1 MSTSVP
7 PPSMATNSS
16 YMPPM
21 IFVGSRR
28 VLAAVWYCIVY
39 LISVS
44 LHIAFIMG
52 ARKLY
57 GCKANFSFTLLLF
70 LSTLA
75 LIYFAAHMIGTIAAL
90 LDLDWFKF
98 QLLGSLA
105 YGAVF
110 TVISI
115 DVVIALHRL
124 IYTTWPFLDSNR
136 MCVLATKAIFLAIGV
151 IFILFVI
158 ILNTELIGVR
168 WISSAMGFVAMR
180 NRNIILFDII
190 NKVFNYLSG
199 IVNSFAYA
207 LLLFI
212 LAKKRMLSFAQNH
225 ELKVTIQVSIMM
237 AEEVGFFVYWEFFPV
252 QGYGAG
258 MDILIAETALMLFLD
273 VLILPYL
280 ILNSLNKISNYLI
293 GVVNLIAY
301 AVLLFTLIK
310 RKMLSFSRS
319 HEIKMT
325 LQVSLMMI
333 AEMIFFCYWEF
344 ANVHGYGAWDLVIAE
359 ISVLLFFDVLVL
371 PYMILN
377 RSFHAEMKRLFKPC
391 DRKGERVRQLRMS
404 VVTSAT

>member
-1 MSTSVP
+1 MSTPLP
-7 PPSMATNSS
+7 PLSLAINSS
-16 YMPPM
+16 YTPPL

-28 VLAAVWYCIVY
+28 VFAAVWYCIVY

-44 LHIAFIMG
+44 LHLAFITG

-57 GCKANFSFTLLLF
+57 GWKANFSFTLLLF

-75 LIYFAAHMIGTIAAL
+75 LVYFAAHMIGTIAAL
-90 LDLDWFKF
+90 FDLDWFKF
-98 QLLGSLA
+98 QVLWILLGSFA
-105 YGAVF
+105 YAAVF
-110 TVISI
+110 TVIFI
-115 DVVIALHRL
+115 DLVIALHRL
-124 IYTTWPFLDSNR
+124 IYTTWPFLDSSPIY
-136 MCVLATKAIFLAIGV
+136 VPASKAIFSVTGV

-168 WISSAMGFVAMR
+168 WINSAMGFVAMR
-180 NRNIILFDII
+180 SRNILLFDII

-212 LAKKRMLSFAQNH
+212 LAKKRMLLFAQNH

-280 ILNSLNKISNYLI
+280 ILNRNI
-293 GVVNLIAY
+293 
-301 AVLLFTLIK
+301 
-310 RKMLSFSRS
+310 
-319 HEIKMT
+319 
-325 LQVSLMMI
+325 
-333 AEMIFFCYWEF
+333 
-344 ANVHGYGAWDLVIAE
+344 
-359 ISVLLFFDVLVL
+359 
-371 PYMILN
+371 
-377 RSFHAEMKRLFKPC
+377 HAELKRIFTRC
-391 DRKGERVRQLRMS
+391 GRKTTNFVRIGIGLQSDGSKRR
-404 VVTSAT
+404 AWNEN